1 MLQKRR
7 TVVVQRRAFRP
18 FSSVTDTG
26 HEVLA
31 PPALWFEGLSGAP
44 RHVRW
49 RFCRQHQR
57 QWYWICDLW
66 GNPTKTCQGGLCMK
80 WRVVQPKMFA
90 TGGQRCFFE
99 LFKTLLEWRPKE
111 MWNSGLFYLAVNE
124 WPKTQV
130 WCKWKRMGVNSINS
144 FMKNMASQVDIQ
156 GKKLTNH
163 STHKTLVKKLK
174 AANQLRWVIISV
186 CQWEVPWRLWRRWWE
201 WTVRHFFHHQCR
213 VCNGTIQQSSSTA
226 CKD

>member
-213 VCNGTIQQSSSTA
+213 MCIGTIQQSSSMA